1 MPTICST
8 SLCIILCKM
17 IVVKAAVN
25 SSNMT
30 ESAKTDLTCTS
41 NYTHSVTHNFPCKII
56 QNLLV
61 LYRLPYF
68 SHVVMSDYF
77 TFQTT
82 DISIRCQLLQIY
94 NKSYKIVSKLANL
107 LQLFGSIMSRM
118 YKNYFMLISRYCS
131 LRIYRY

>member
-1 MPTICST
+1 MPTTCST
-8 SLCIILCKM
+8 SLCICKM
-17 IVVKAAVN
+17 IAIKAAVN
-25 SSNMT
+25 SPNIT
-30 ESAKTDLTCTS
+30 ESAKTDLTFTS

-61 LYRLPYF
+61 LYRFPYF

-82 DISIRCQLLQIY
+82 DISIRYQLLQTY

-107 LQLFGSIMSRM
+107 LPLLGSIMSRM
-118 YKNYFMLISRYCS
+118 YKNYLMLISRYCS